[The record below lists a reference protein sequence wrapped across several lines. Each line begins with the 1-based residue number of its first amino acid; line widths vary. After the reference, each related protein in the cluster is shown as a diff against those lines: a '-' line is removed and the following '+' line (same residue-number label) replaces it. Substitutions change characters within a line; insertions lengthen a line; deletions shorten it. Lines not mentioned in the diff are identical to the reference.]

1 MVCPLQHNQSRFLLE
16 ISGEGDSMK
25 QKKKIKLTVDPSVFS
40 YEVLEDSP
48 LPYEV
53 CCVGID
59 TLSQAKRGI

>member
-1 MVCPLQHNQSRFLLE
+1 
-16 ISGEGDSMK
+16 MK

-59 TLSQAKRGI
+59 ILSQAKRGI